1 MITNFAN
8 FTQVKYVIMNIGD
21 FMKNNINLNLYK
33 TFYDVARYG
42 SFSKAAE
49 FTFSTQPSISKQ
61 IKNLENQLE
70 TELFHRK
77 PNGVELTEKGKEL
90 LFYIEK
96 AYGNILTA
104 ERIML
109 ETDNLSRGKL
119 SIGMPSNM
127 YKFIIESIKDF
138 NKKYPNIEITIMTGT
153 TTYLMN
159 QLDMHKIDLI
169 IDTLPINDMNN
180 DMVVETIKEMNYC
193 FISNKNENVKSLKD
207 LENYS
212 LILPIS
218 GTNNREVLDELLF
231 KNDITLNNVINIHTS
246 ELIIDS
252 VKANMGIGYILE
264 DLVKDDSNINVLNIK
279 EKLPIAKLTLIY
291 NKKFLTSAPRKFIES
306 YIKTDMK

>member
-1 MITNFAN
+1 MY
-8 FTQVKYVIMNIGD
+8 KS
-21 FMKNNINLNLYK
+21 NINLNLYK

-109 ETDNLSRGKL
+109 ETDNLNRGKL

-127 YKFIIESIKDF
+127 YKFIINNIKEF
-138 NKKYPNIEITIMTGT
+138 NSRYPNIEISVITGT

-169 IDTLPINDMNN
+169 IDTLPINDMSN
-180 DMVVETIKEMNYC
+180 DIVVENIKEMNHC
-193 FISNKNENVKSLKD
+193 FISNKKENIKSLKD

-212 LILPIS
+212 IIIPIP
-218 GTNNREVLDELLF
+218 GTNNREMLDELLF
-231 KNDITLNNVINIHTS
+231 KNDIELNNVINIHTS

-264 DLVKDDSNINVLNIK
+264 DLVKDDNEINI
-279 EKLPIAKLTLIY
+279 
-291 NKKFLTSAPRKFIES
+291 
-306 YIKTDMK
+306 

>member
-1 MITNFAN
+1 MH
-8 FTQVKYVIMNIGD
+8 
-21 FMKNNINLNLYK
+21 KNNINLNLYK

-49 FTFSTQPSISKQ
+49 LTYSTQPSISKQ

-90 LFYIEK
+90 LYYIEK

-109 ETDNLSRGKL
+109 ETDNLNRGKL

-127 YKFIIESIKDF
+127 YKFMINNIKDF
-138 NKKYPNIEITIMTGT
+138 HSKYPNIEISIITGT
-153 TTYLMN
+153 TTYLMS
-159 QLDMHKIDLI
+159 QLDMHKIDFI
-169 IDTLPINDMNN
+169 IDTLPIEYISNDIVIEN
-180 DMVVETIKEMNYC
+180 IKVIKHC
-193 FISNKNENVKSLKD
+193 FISNSQEDIKSLKD

-212 LILPIS
+212 IILPLP
-218 GTNNREVLDELLF
+218 GTNNRDMLEEILF
-231 KNDITLNNVINIHTS
+231 KNNVELNNIINVHTS

-252 VKANMGIGYILE
+252 VKADMGIGYILE
-264 DLVKDDSNINVLNIK
+264 DLIKDDKDINVLNIK
-279 EKLPIAKLTLIY
+279 EQLPSATIALIY
-291 NKKFLTSAPRKFIES
+291 NKRFLTSAPKKFIEN
-306 YIKTDMK
+306 YLKLDMK

>member
-1 MITNFAN
+1 MH
-8 FTQVKYVIMNIGD
+8 
-21 FMKNNINLNLYK
+21 KNNINLNLYK

-49 FTFSTQPSISKQ
+49 LTFSTQPSISKQ
-61 IKNLENQLE
+61 IKSLETQLE
-70 TELFHRK
+70 TELFQRR

-109 ETDNLSRGKL
+109 ETDNLNRGKL

-127 YKFIIESIKDF
+127 YKFMIDKIKDF
-138 NKKYPNIEITIMTGT
+138 NNKYPNIEISIITGT

-169 IDTLPINDMNN
+169 IDTLPITETGNDIIVNN
-180 DMVVETIKEMNYC
+180 IKEMDYC
-193 FISNKNENVKSLKD
+193 FISNKKEDIKCLKD

-212 LILPIS
+212 LILPVP
-218 GTNNREVLDELLF
+218 GTNNREELDELIF
-231 KNDITLNNVINIHTS
+231 RNNIELNNAINIHTS

-252 VKANMGIGYILE
+252 VKYNMGIGYVLK
-264 DLVKDDSNINVLNIK
+264 DLVKDDKNISILNIK
-279 EKLPIAKLTLIY
+279 EKLPSATLALIY
-291 NKKFLTSAPRKFIES
+291 NKKFLTSAPRKFINN

>member
-1 MITNFAN
+1 MHR
-8 FTQVKYVIMNIGD
+8 
-21 FMKNNINLNLYK
+21 NINLNLYK

-109 ETDNLSRGKL
+109 ETDNLNRGKL

-127 YKFIIESIKDF
+127 YKFMIDNIKDF
-138 NKKYPNIEITIMTGT
+138 NSRYPNIEITIITGT

-159 QLDMHKIDLI
+159 QLDMHKVDLI
-169 IDTLPINDMNN
+169 IDTLPINDISS
-180 DMVVETIKEMNYC
+180 DIVVKNIKEMNHC
-193 FISNKNENVKSLKD
+193 FISNKKENIKNLKD
-207 LENYS
+207 LVNYS
-212 LILPIS
+212 LILPIT
-218 GTNNREVLDELLF
+218 GTNNREMLDELLF
-231 KNDITLNNVINIHTS
+231 KKDIELNNVINIHTS

-252 VKANMGIGYILE
+252 VKANMGIGYVLE
-264 DLVKDDSNINVLNIK
+264 GLVKDDKDINILNIK
-279 EKLPIAKLTLIY
+279 EKLPVATLALIY
-291 NKKFLTSAPRKFIES
+291 NKKFLTSAPRKFIET
-306 YIKTDMK
+306 YINVDMK

>member
-1 MITNFAN
+1 
-8 FTQVKYVIMNIGD
+8 MNMGD
-21 FMKNNINLNLYK
+21 VMNKNINLNLYK

-61 IKNLENQLE
+61 IKNLESQLE

-109 ETDNLSRGKL
+109 ETDNLNRGKL

-127 YKFIIESIKDF
+127 YKFIINNIKEF
-138 NKKYPNIEITIMTGT
+138 NSRFPNIEISIITGT

-169 IDTLPINDMNN
+169 IDTLPINDMSN
-180 DMVVETIKEMNYC
+180 DIVVENIKEMNHC
-193 FISNKNENVKSLKD
+193 FISNKKENIKSLKD

-212 LILPIS
+212 IIIPIP
-218 GTNNREVLDELLF
+218 GTNNREMLDELLF
-231 KNDITLNNVINIHTS
+231 KNGIELNNVINIHTS

-252 VKANMGIGYILE
+252 VKANMGIGYVLE
-264 DLVKDDSNINVLNIK
+264 DLIKDDNEINILNIK
-279 EKLPIAKLTLIY
+279 EKLPVATLALIY
-291 NKKFLTSAPRKFIES
+291 NKKFLTSAPRKFIEN

>member
-1 MITNFAN
+1 M
-8 FTQVKYVIMNIGD
+8 Y
-21 FMKNNINLNLYK
+21 KNNINLNLYK

-49 FTFSTQPSISKQ
+49 LTFSTQPSISKQ
-61 IKNLENQLE
+61 IKNLETQLE

-109 ETDNLSRGKL
+109 ETDNLNRGKL

-127 YKFIIESIKDF
+127 YKFMIKQIKDF
-138 NKKYPNIEITIMTGT
+138 NNQYPNIEITIITGT

-159 QLDMHKIDLI
+159 QLDVHKIDFI
-169 IDTLPINDMNN
+169 IDTLPINYMSN
-180 DMVVETIKEMNYC
+180 DIVVENIKEMNYC
-193 FISNKNENVKSLKD
+193 FISSGKENVRSLKD
-207 LENYS
+207 LENCS
-212 LILPIS
+212 LILPIP
-218 GTNNREVLDELLF
+218 GTNNRDALDELLF
-231 KNDITLNNVINIHTS
+231 RNNIELKRVINIHTS

-252 VKANMGIGYILE
+252 VKSKMGIGYVLE
-264 DLVKDDSNINVLNIK
+264 ELVKDDNDIKVLNVK
-279 EKLPIAKLTLIY
+279 EKLPTVTLALIY
-291 NKKFLTSAPRKFIES
+291 NKKFLTSAPRKFIENHLR
-306 YIKTDMK
+306 IDMK

>member
-1 MITNFAN
+1 
-8 FTQVKYVIMNIGD
+8 MNND
-21 FMKNNINLNLYK
+21 INLNLYK

-61 IKNLENQLE
+61 IKNLETQLD
-70 TELFHRK
+70 TKLFHRK

-109 ETDNLSRGKL
+109 ETDNLNRGKL
-119 SIGMPSNM
+119 SIGMPSNI
-127 YKFIIESIKDF
+127 YKFMINSIKDF
-138 NKKYPNIEITIMTGT
+138 NNKYPNIEISIITGT

-159 QLDMHKIDLI
+159 QLDIHKIDFI
-169 IDTLPINDMNN
+169 IDTLPINYMSN
-180 DMVVETIKEMNYC
+180 DIIAKNIKEMEYC
-193 FISNKNENVKSLKD
+193 FISNKKESIKSLKD

-212 LILPIS
+212 LILPIK
-218 GTNNREVLDELLF
+218 GTNNRDMLDELLF
-231 KNDITLNNVINIHTS
+231 KHNIELNKVINIHTS

-252 VKANMGIGYILE
+252 VKTDMGIGYVLK
-264 DLVKDDSNINVLNIK
+264 DLALDLNVLNIK
-279 EKLPIAKLTLIY
+279 EKLPTATLALIY
-291 NKKFLTSAPRKFIES
+291 NNKFLTSAPRRFIET
-306 YIKTDMK
+306 YIEDMK